1 MYVDA
6 DRYKPPSSFPD
17 SAYGPYFANAR
28 KSILRSGVKKGQ
40 KLTEPQEK
48 ALLGIFDKIHAS
60 YISAFEAGKDFAD
73 PIIAGREFDFGSKRL
88 NEAFTGFIESLDKIS
103 SGKPQSDFMDFW
115 RFLGSLSYEGQSS
128 GIGEG
133 ISMLWTLIRKYGK
146 KKASKPES
154 VGPEK
159 LVKPKNNAEA
169 EKMVDRVFTDQK
181 IDQAAVESLGS
192 DWKKLPTAEKKK
204 RANNVRQRVK
214 SSQQVIK
221 IIVSSDEE
229 KAKVITDELKGEE

>member
-1 MYVDA
+1 M
-6 DRYKPPSSFPD
+6 
-17 SAYGPYFANAR
+17 
-28 KSILRSGVKKGQ
+28 
-40 KLTEPQEK
+40 
-48 ALLGIFDKIHAS
+48 
-60 YISAFEAGKDFAD
+60 
-73 PIIAGREFDFGSKRL
+73 

-103 SGKPQSDFMDFW
+103 SGKPQSGFMDFW

-159 LVKPKNNAEA
+159 LVKPKDKAEA
-169 EKMVDRVFTDQK
+169 EKMVDTVFTDQK
-181 IDQAAVESLGS
+181 IDQAALESLGS
-192 DWKKLPTAEKKK
+192 DWKSLPVAEKKEQAEK
-204 RANNVRQRVK
+204 VRQRVK

-221 IIVSSDEE
+221 IVVSSDEE
-229 KAKVITDELKGEE
+229 KARVINAVLEGEE